1 MHFRNQRKSVA
12 IKQKLAKPCPYHSR
26 VNSTGGATP
35 RSHSVPDKN
44 KSAKPGHYTTSKA
57 EK

>member
-26 VNSTGGATP
+26 VNSTGDASA
-35 RSHSVPDKN
+35 RSHSLHNDSKSPKLKN
-44 KSAKPGHYTTSKA
+44 NKP
-57 EK
+57 